1 MKRFIAI
8 IACAA
13 ISASMAFAQ
22 NDEYKHVF
30 LQLQGGAAETIGESA
45 WTNLISPSAAVSL
58 GYQFSPVFAARL
70 NVNGWQGKGAIY
82 NNLYKYN
89 FVEGGVDL
97 LFDLCNLFGQDR
109 IDRTL
114 NPYAVLGGGVNYAF
128 NNDEANAYKTQF
140 ATLPN
145 NLLWEDKSISP
156 AGKAGLGLNIR
167 LSDAVDLN
175 LEGNT
180 SFINNKFNSKPSA
193 DSPVDFQIAA
203 LAGLVFHF
211 GRGSAPE
218 PEPVPVLVPVETPA
232 PAPAPKPQ
240 PKPEPKV
247 EPEPVVVPAFE
258 GLTEN
263 IFFIIDTWDI
273 QASEQPKIDAIVA
286 ALNEHP
292 DAKVSVSSYA
302 DKDTGTAR
310 RNEFLSKNRSAEV
323 AKALKAAGIAE
334 DRITT
339 AYYGDT
345 VNPFPTPETNRVS
358 VCVVK

>member
-1 MKRFIAI
+1 MRPK
-8 IACAA
+8 
-13 ISASMAFAQ
+13 
-22 NDEYKHVF
+22 
-30 LQLQGGAAETIGESA
+30 
-45 WTNLISPSAAVSL
+45 PSANRPGPTSSRPRPRYPSVTS
-58 GYQFSPVFAARL
+58 SHRL

-167 LSDAVDLN
+167 LSNAVDLN

-232 PAPAPKPQ
+232 PAPKPQ

-247 EPEPVVVPAFE
+247 EPEPVVVPSSEPAFAPVPSCE
-258 GLTEN
+258 VVSAPACSAASGL
-263 IFFIIDTWDI
+263 
-273 QASEQPKIDAIVA
+273 
-286 ALNEHP
+286 
-292 DAKVSVSSYA
+292 
-302 DKDTGTAR
+302 
-310 RNEFLSKNRSAEV
+310 
-323 AKALKAAGIAE
+323 
-334 DRITT
+334 DRL
-339 AYYGDT
+339 
-345 VNPFPTPETNRVS
+345 
-358 VCVVK
+358 

>member
-1 MKRFIAI
+1 MGPFHSWRG
-8 IACAA
+8 
-13 ISASMAFAQ
+13 ISAPGIWVVPDMTWRA
-22 NDEYKHVF
+22 
-30 LQLQGGAAETIGESA
+30 
-45 WTNLISPSAAVSL
+45 
-58 GYQFSPVFAARL
+58 
-70 NVNGWQGKGAIY
+70 
-82 NNLYKYN
+82 
-89 FVEGGVDL
+89 
-97 LFDLCNLFGQDR
+97 
-109 IDRTL
+109 
-114 NPYAVLGGGVNYAF
+114 
-128 NNDEANAYKTQF
+128 
-140 ATLPN
+140 
-145 NLLWEDKSISP
+145 
-156 AGKAGLGLNIR
+156 
-167 LSDAVDLN
+167 
-175 LEGNT
+175 
-180 SFINNKFNSKPSA
+180 SFILRF
-193 DSPVDFQIAA
+193 
-203 LAGLVFHF
+203 
-211 GRGSAPE
+211 
-218 PEPVPVLVPVETPA
+218 PEPVPVLVPVET